1 MAYGALPL
9 HHLHGLAALAG
20 ATALVTGG
28 AGFIGSCLCELLRL
42 AGWSVHSVSRR
53 PARDTPAHRHWPV
66 DLCDAAATR
75 ELINLIRPDYVFHLA
90 GHVWATADL
99 AHVLPTFHSN
109 LHSTVNLLHSL
120 VGTGCRRLIA
130 TGSQIEPDTRS
141 GETVANAPYDAAKW
155 ASSDY
160 IRMFHARYQLPAAI
174 ARVFMVYGPQQ
185 DPAKLIPYVIGCL
198 SRGEVPKLTSG
209 KRFGDWIYVDDVA
222 AGLARLALAPDAAGR
237 TVDLGSGTLIS
248 TMDLVEAVCAIME
261 SPIRPA
267 FGAMPDRPPEPTR
280 VARIAET
287 RRILGWAPEVTLT
300 DGLSRTIDWFRRQA
314 EAPLAETGAATQLVL
329 P

>member
-1 MAYGALPL
+1 VAFG
-9 HHLHGLAALAG
+9 GLVSHVQGLVALAG

-28 AGFIGSCLCELLRL
+28 AGFIGSRLCDLLCR
-42 AGWSVHSVSRR
+42 AGANVHSASRR
-53 PARDTPAHRHWPV
+53 RTGSSRAYQHWPV
-66 DLCDAAATR
+66 DLCDAAVTR
-75 ELINLIRPDYVFHLA
+75 ELINLLQPDYVFHLA

-99 AHVLPTFHSN
+99 ANVLPTFHSN

-120 VGTGCRRLIA
+120 VGTDCRRFIA

-198 SRGEVPKLTSG
+198 LRGETPKLTSG
-209 KRFGDWIYVDDVA
+209 RRLGDWIYVDDVA
-222 AGLARLALAPDAAGR
+222 AGLVRLALAPDAAGR
-237 TVDLGSGTLIS
+237 TVDLGSGALIS
-248 TMDLVEAVCAIME
+248 TTQLVEEVCALME
-261 SPIRPA
+261 SPVRPA
-267 FGAMPDRPPEPTR
+267 FGAIPDRPPEPAR
-280 VARIAET
+280 LARIDET
-287 RRILGWAPEVTLT
+287 RRILDWAPEVTLT
-300 DGLSRTIDWFRRQA
+300 DGLRRTIDWCRRQA
-314 EAPLAETGAATQLVL
+314 DPSLAAAMQEASP
-329 P
+329 